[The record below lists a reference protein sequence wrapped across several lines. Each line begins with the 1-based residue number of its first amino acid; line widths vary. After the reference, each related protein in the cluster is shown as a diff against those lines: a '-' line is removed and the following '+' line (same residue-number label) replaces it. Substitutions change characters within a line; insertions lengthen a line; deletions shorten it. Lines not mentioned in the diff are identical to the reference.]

1 LLVAVLTMNSLMT
14 SVCICTGLSIFREK
28 FGSWIR
34 PTRECTHPDDR
45 IKQLQ
50 RVMTVFQILT
60 VISYSYSRPPNMRVF
75 SRDWTDWGFSIACFS
90 GMSAQLLMEIML
102 GVSAQM
108 LVMYDTERDIAND
121 IGDAIKHHH
130 DEIKNL
136 RDQLNISQE
145 ALLHERFKNTKAV
158 NEPNE
163 DKKHI
168 VELERRILSDRFL
181 IDSLYTRLNTATEKE
196 KEKKEFLKELREKI
210 EDNTDGFGEGD
221 YLTMME
227 LLKKL
232 YE

>member
-1 LLVAVLTMNSLMT
+1 
-14 SVCICTGLSIFREK
+14 
-28 FGSWIR
+28 
-34 PTRECTHPDDR
+34 
-45 IKQLQ
+45 
-50 RVMTVFQILT
+50 MTVFQILT
-60 VISYSYSRPPNMRVF
+60 VISFSYSRPPNMRVF
-75 SRDWTDWGFSIACFS
+75 SRDWTGWDLSIACFS

-102 GVSAQM
+102 AVSAQM
-108 LVMYDTERDIAND
+108 LVMYDTERDRAND
-121 IGDAIKHHH
+121 IGDAIKHHR

-136 RDQLNISQE
+136 RDQLNISQD
-145 ALLHERFKNTKAV
+145 ALLRERFKNTKAV
-158 NEPNE
+158 SEPNE

-181 IDSLYTRLNTATEKE
+181 IDSLYMRLNIVNEKV
-196 KEKKEFLKELREKI
+196 KEKKEFLKELIEKI

>member
-1 LLVAVLTMNSLMT
+1 
-14 SVCICTGLSIFREK
+14 
-28 FGSWIR
+28 
-34 PTRECTHPDDR
+34 
-45 IKQLQ
+45 
-50 RVMTVFQILT
+50 MTVFQILT
-60 VISYSYSRPPNMRVF
+60 VISLSYSRPPNMRFF
-75 SRDWTDWGFSIACFS
+75 SRDWTGWDFSIACFS
-90 GMSAQLLMEIML
+90 GLSAQLLMEIML

-108 LVMYDTERDIAND
+108 LVMYDIERNRGND
-121 IGDAIKHHH
+121 IGDAIKHHRE
-130 DEIKNL
+130 EIKNL

-145 ALLHERFKNTKAV
+145 ALLRERFKNTKAV

-181 IDSLYTRLNTATEKE
+181 IDSLYMRLNVSTEKV

-210 EDNTDGFGEGD
+210 EDNSDGFGEGD
-221 YLTMME
+221 YLIMME